1 MKKDKKDTKFLLTF
15 LILLLFVISIYSIS
29 FGDAKIGFFKSYEI
43 VVNRIKDLLLGNEIS
58 RTPSEMI
65 IMNIRVPRIL
75 AAIFIGMGLSSVGCT
90 YQGIFKNP
98 MADPYILGISSG
110 ATLGAALMIVF
121 NKTQSYLGFGL
132 VTLAAFLGALVTT
145 VLVYMLAMKN
155 RKVST
160 IALLLSGIATSYL
173 ISAFVS
179 MILVFN
185 EKNVSKIIY
194 WTMGSLVGLSY
205 RQLAIL
211 IPSVLLGSLVLL
223 YFSRE
228 LDIISS
234 SEEVAET
241 LGVNVQRV
249 RKTLLLVSSFIVAV
263 CVSFTGIIGFV
274 GLMIP
279 HITRIVTGPNHRRLI
294 PVSMVSGS
302 IFLVISDT
310 IARSLID
317 SAELP
322 IGAVT
327 ALFGAPYFMYLL
339 MKRKRNV

>member
-1 MKKDKKDTKFLLTF
+1 MEKKGVNLGPLI
-15 LILLLFVISIYSIS
+15 LILLGLLIFVALFSIS
-29 FGDAKIGFFKSYEI
+29 FGDAKIGFKDSYI
-43 VVNRIKDLLLGNEIS
+43 IILNRIKYLLGFVEKS
-58 RTPSEMI
+58 TSPKDLI
-65 IMNIRVPRIL
+65 IINIRVPRIL
-75 AAIFIGMGLSSVGCT
+75 AAIFIGMGLSSVGCS

-110 ATLGAALMIVF
+110 ATLGAALMIIF

-132 VTLAAFLGALVTT
+132 ITIAAFIGALLTTVFVYFLAIKDKKVTT
-145 VLVYMLAMKN
+145 
-155 RKVST
+155 SS
-160 IALLLSGIATSYL
+160 LLLSGIATSYL

-185 EKNVSKIIY
+185 ERNVSKIIY

-205 RQLAIL
+205 KQLGIL
-211 IPSVLLGSLVLL
+211 IPLVLIGSFIIL

-234 SEEVAET
+234 SEEVAES
-241 LGVNVQRV
+241 LGVNVQRI
-249 RKTLLLVSSFIVAV
+249 RKILLITSSLIVAV
-263 CVSFTGIIGFV
+263 CVSFSGVIGFV

-279 HITRIVTGPNHRRLI
+279 HMTRLVAGPSHKRLI
-294 PVSMVSGS
+294 PLSMLSGA
-302 IFLVISDT
+302 IFLVFSDT

-327 ALFGAPYFMYLL
+327 ALFGAPYFIFLL
-339 MKRKRNV
+339 MKRKRRL